1 MGSTTPEPGVLDGLV
16 EDARTGSRA
25 AFGSL
30 WETFSPVVA
39 GYVRGRGVREPD
51 DVTSEIFLAAF
62 QRLPQFTGDGAAF
75 RRWLFTIAH
84 HRAADEVRA
93 RARRPAE
100 VEYEPGRDVR
110 QAVGAEEIALARVV
124 GAELLAA
131 LSTLSP
137 EQREVVLLR
146 IVADLPVADVAQ
158 ILSRSPEAV
167 RQLQV
172 RALNRLRRQL
182 PGSGRGVT
190 PGGSLTIA
198 QA

>member
-1 MGSTTPEPGVLDGLV
+1 MGSATPEPGVLEKLV
-16 EDARTGSRA
+16 EDARAGSRA
-25 AFGSL
+25 AFGAL
-30 WETFSPVVA
+30 WEAFSPVVA

-62 QRLPQFTGDGAAF
+62 QRLPAFTGDGAAF

-93 RARRPAE
+93 RSRRPVEAE
-100 VEYEPGRDVR
+100 YDPDRDLR
-110 QAVGAEEIALARVV
+110 KDAAAEEVALANAAGSEV
-124 GAELLAA
+124 LAL

-172 RALNRLRRQL
+172 RALNRLRRQF
-182 PGSGRGVT
+182 PGGGRGVT